1 MGILY
6 AMCFLSHTHTQKKCK
21 YYRTFNVTFHML
33 VLNVPGRELPGG
45 PVVRTWCLH
54 QGPGSTPSQ
63 RTKIPQ
69 KEKVVKKSQCENE
82 IKKVK

>member
-1 MGILY
+1 MSQGGN
-6 AMCFLSHTHTQKKCK
+6 S
-21 YYRTFNVTFHML
+21 L
-33 VLNVPGRELPGG
+33 VVQWLGLGAFTRA
-45 PVVRTWCLH
+45 
-54 QGPGSTPSQ
+54 QGSTPSQ